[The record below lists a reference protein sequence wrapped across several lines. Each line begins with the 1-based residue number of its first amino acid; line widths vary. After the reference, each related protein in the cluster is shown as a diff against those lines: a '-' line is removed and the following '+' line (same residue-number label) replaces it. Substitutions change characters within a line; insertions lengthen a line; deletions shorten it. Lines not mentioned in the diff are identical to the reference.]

1 MKLSLTLE
9 ADAVNILALNMGRIV
24 VDIDGID
31 LSALIEAINS
41 SGCRLL
47 LVNEPVCKTLSHE
60 NRGPLT
66 TEQGLEIVIRWL
78 EDNIDSDSTIIFDN
92 DDALTDSVA
101 LLPYIKQALVDI
113 HQRQIM
119 NGQ

>member
-9 ADAVNILALNMGRIV
+9 ADAINVLALNMGRIV
-24 VDIDGID
+24 VDIDGIN
-31 LSALIEAINS
+31 LSALIEAINNN
-41 SGCRLL
+41 GCTVL
-47 LVNEPVCKTLSHE
+47 LVNEPACKTVSHE

-78 EDNIDSDSTIIFDN
+78 DDNIDANSTIIFDN
-92 DDALTDSVA
+92 DDDRTDSATLLSCIEHA
-101 LLPYIKQALVDI
+101 LADI
-113 HQRQIM
+113 RQRQIM

>member
-9 ADAVNILALNMGRIV
+9 ADTVNILALNMGRIA

-31 LSALIEAINS
+31 LSALIEAINNN
-41 SGCRLL
+41 GCRLL
-47 LVNEPVCKTLSHE
+47 LASEPAPVATSPE
-60 NRGPLT
+60 NRGSLT

-78 EDNIDSDSTIIFDN
+78 EDNIDADSTIIFDN
-92 DDALTDSVA
+92 DDALTDSAA
-101 LLPYIKQALVDI
+101 LLPCIKQALADI
-113 HQRQIM
+113 RQRQIM